1 MIVSQSP
8 RELPTQKKETKKMK
22 KQKNY
27 RKVAAVGRYFA
38 MAFAVVLL
46 YMVSQGI
53 STDDTHDAK
62 VTFDITADGVLKGID
77 GTAAVIKAA
86 LWVKEIDG
94 YAFSGNKND
103 RTDYTARFSTKTA
116 TFMFC

>member
-1 MIVSQSP
+1 MIVSQ
-8 RELPTQKKETKKMK
+8 LPKKYQHRKETKKMK

-46 YMVSQGI
+46 CMVSQSI
-53 STDDTHDAK
+53 STIHADAK

-77 GTAAVIKAA
+77 GTAAVIKVRKRKVQFLRARMKT
-86 LWVKEIDG
+86 VQTTKI
-94 YAFSGNKND
+94 NK
-103 RTDYTARFSTKTA
+103 
-116 TFMFC
+116 

>member
-1 MIVSQSP
+1 
-8 RELPTQKKETKKMK
+8 MK

-53 STDDTHDAK
+53 STIHADAK

-77 GTAAVIKAA
+77 GTAAVIKVPDG
-86 LWVKEIDG
+86 VKG
-94 YAFSGNKND
+94 MRWLCFFGK
-103 RTDYTARFSTKTA
+103 
-116 TFMFC
+116 